1 MSATDAQK
9 KAIAKYEREK
19 VDRINC
25 RLPKGIKEEIQ
36 KTGASVN
43 AFIIDAVL
51 EKLNRDAGRDSSI

>member
-1 MSATDAQK
+1 MSASDAQK
-9 KAIAKYEREK
+9 KAIAKYERDK

-25 RLPKGIKEEIQ
+25 RFPKGIKEEIQ

-51 EKLNRDAGRDSSI
+51 EKLARDAGRNS

>member
-1 MSATDAQK
+1 MATDAQK

-25 RLPKGIKEEIQ
+25 RFPKGIKEEIQ

-43 AFIIDAVL
+43 AFIINAVI
-51 EKLNRDAGRDSSI
+51 EKLARDAGRGS